1 MRSISSKFNGHV
13 GVAVALVAGMAAVGC
28 GGSDPTPDAPAD
40 VVGFAPPTKSLKA
53 NKETAP
59 NMWVEDGAADLSC
72 LNTPNSDMPTTMAS
86 KLMTK
91 VEDFQTSS
99 IVAAAT
105 VSIFTTDPATVAST
119 AVSDGTGNLL
129 IDVPTGTK
137 RFGFKMKADGSMD
150 TLLVNQYLKTDVAV
164 HTAPAEIAIVSQGTA
179 NALPA
184 LIGVTRTPGLGVI
197 AGALRDC
204 QGREISNFIAT
215 VSSTKSTTT
224 RLPNAPTYY
233 FSPTLKTPARNKLQ
247 PSASGNGL
255 FMVIEIQPQAST
267 YVQMWGYPT
276 DADLAAGSLK
286 LIAELPVPVIAETIV
301 TGSFEPLRQ

>member
-1 MRSISSKFNGHV
+1 MRLMSCHLF
-13 GVAVALVAGMAAVGC
+13 GVAVASVVAGLGC
-28 GGSDPTPDAPAD
+28 GGDDPKPDAA
-40 VVGFAPPTKSLKA
+40 VEVLGFAPPTKSLKA
-53 NKETAP
+53 NIEMGE
-59 NMWVEDGAADLSC
+59 NNWVEAGPADLSC
-72 LNTPNSDMPTTMAS
+72 LNTPTADVATTMPS
-86 KLMTK
+86 QLMTN
-91 VEDFQTSS
+91 VEDFQTGSV
-99 IVAAAT
+99 VAAAT
-105 VSIFTTDPATVAST
+105 ISIFTTDPNTVATT
-119 AVSDGTGNLL
+119 AVSDATGKLM

-137 RFGFKMKADGSMD
+137 RFGFKMKADGSID
-150 TLLVNQYLKTDVAV
+150 TLLVNQVLKDDMAV
-164 HTAPAEIAIVSQGTA
+164 HTAPATIAIVSLGTA

-215 VSSTKSTTT
+215 VSSTKGTTT
-224 RLPNAPTYY
+224 RLPDAPTYY
-233 FSPTLKTPARNKLQ
+233 FSPRLKTPSRNKGQ

-286 LIAELPVPVIAETIV
+286 LIAELAVPVIAETVV
-301 TGSFEPLRQ
+301 TGSYEPLRQ